1 MIRSLAGLAL
11 AGAVLTAPAL
21 AQTRETEYGADVA
34 IRWSKPSFG
43 DGTLRIATP
52 VDFRVAFH
60 RGAIALEPRV
70 SAQYVSSGGD
80 NLYVLD
86 PGLNFLVGLPGST
99 HQNGTYATLGADLMI
114 VGGSGL
120 SGGSAFTLNAG
131 FGLRR
136 PMGKAAARAE
146 LFVAY
151 TPKQTH
157 AVETKAFGLRLGFS
171 FFN

>member
-11 AGAVLTAPAL
+11 AGTVLSAPAL
-21 AQTRETEYGADVA
+21 AQTRETEYGVDFA

-60 RGAIALEPRV
+60 RGAIALEPRF
-70 SAQYVSSGGD
+70 SAQYISSGGD
-80 NLYVLD
+80 NLYALD
-86 PGLNFLVGLPGST
+86 PGLNILIALPGGT
-99 HQNGTYATLGADLMI
+99 HQNGTYSTIGADLMI
-114 VGGSGL
+114 VGGTDMAPA
-120 SGGSAFTLNAG
+120 SAITMNVG

-136 PMGKAAARAE
+136 PMGKAATRLE

-157 AVETKAFGLRLGFS
+157 AVETTAFGLRLGFS

>member
-21 AQTRETEYGADVA
+21 AQTRETEYGVDVA
-34 IRWSKPSFG
+34 VRWWKPSVG
-43 DGTLRIATP
+43 DGTLRIGTP

-80 NLYVLD
+80 NVYALD
-86 PGLNFLVGLPGST
+86 PGLYVLFALPGST
-99 HQNGTYATLGADLMI
+99 NRSGTFSTIGADLMI
-114 VGGSGL
+114 AGGSDMAPA
-120 SGGSAFTLNAG
+120 SAITLNAG
-131 FGLRR
+131 FGLRH
-136 PMGKAAARAE
+136 PMGKAATRLE

-157 AVETKAFGLRLGFS
+157 AVQATAFGLRLGFS

>member
-11 AGAVLTAPAL
+11 AGAVLSAPAL
-21 AQTRETEYGADVA
+21 AQTRETEYGVDVA
-34 IRWSKPSFG
+34 IRWAKPSVG
-43 DGTLRIATP
+43 DGALHIVTP
-52 VDFRVAFH
+52 VDFRVAYH
-60 RGAIALEPRV
+60 NGALALEPRIA
-70 SAQYVSSGGD
+70 AQYVSSGGS

-86 PGLNFLVGLPGST
+86 PGLNVLFGLPGST
-99 HQNGTYATLGADLMI
+99 HQNGTYATLGADLMM
-114 VGGSGL
+114 VGGSGMT
-120 SGGSAFTLNAG
+120 GASAITLNAG

-136 PMGKAAARAE
+136 PMGKAATRAE

-157 AVETKAFGLRLGFS
+157 AVQTTAFGLRLGFS